1 MADADVIVVGA
12 GHNGLICAS
21 YLARAGFDTL
31 VLESRPTVGGCSS
44 TVSAL
49 GARFNICSCEH
60 SVIRAMDV
68 IDDLDLTAHGL
79 HYLEAD
85 ANSVNVFYDDTE
97 PWVHFHDPEQTIE
110 SLAATYPNQ
119 VDGYRRYLADA
130 MPVAELALEISRTPP
145 SLRRFAAIVGRRGR
159 AAARLLNWDKR
170 TANDVMADYFDDW
183 RVSMPSISH
192 APTAWGLGPDMPG
205 TGMAALNFA
214 SYHLMQQGRPRGGSG
229 ALGNAIRAGF
239 EAAGGRVRCDS
250 RVDHLI
256 IRGGS
261 IEGVR
266 LSDGTELVSDVV
278 VTCCDPHRVFV
289 DWIDE
294 PPPAARRSSPATRA
308 STSSTRP

>member
-1 MADADVIVVGA
+1 MAAADVIVVGA

-49 GARFNICSCEH
+49 GARFNICGCEH

-79 HYLEAD
+79 HYLEAE

-130 MPVAELALEISRTPP
+130 MPVAE
-145 SLRRFAAIVGRRGR
+145 
-159 AAARLLNWDKR
+159 
-170 TANDVMADYFDDW
+170 
-183 RVSMPSISH
+183 
-192 APTAWGLGPDMPG
+192 
-205 TGMAALNFA
+205 
-214 SYHLMQQGRPRGGSG
+214 
-229 ALGNAIRAGF
+229 
-239 EAAGGRVRCDS
+239 
-250 RVDHLI
+250 
-256 IRGGS
+256 
-261 IEGVR
+261 
-266 LSDGTELVSDVV
+266 
-278 VTCCDPHRVFV
+278 
-289 DWIDE
+289 
-294 PPPAARRSSPATRA
+294 
-308 STSSTRP
+308 